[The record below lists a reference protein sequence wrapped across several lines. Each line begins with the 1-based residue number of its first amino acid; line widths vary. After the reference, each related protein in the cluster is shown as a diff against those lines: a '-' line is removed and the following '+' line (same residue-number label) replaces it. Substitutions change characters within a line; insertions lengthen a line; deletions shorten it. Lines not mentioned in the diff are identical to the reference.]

1 MTNTFEALGLSQEL
15 LATLSELGYQTPTPV
30 QEASIRHMLR
40 GADVIAQAQ
49 TGTGKTA
56 AYSLPLIERIDAQRR
71 EAQVLV
77 LAPTRELAVQVATA
91 FKGYSKHRR
100 LNVVAI
106 YGGQP
111 IDRQIRMLGAGAHVL
126 VATPGRL
133 LDHMNRGTVSLA
145 TVQSVVLDEAD
156 EMLAMGFIDDVEQIL
171 AALPAPHQT
180 ALYSATMPEAILRL
194 TKRYMSNPEHI
205 SIMAKQQTADA
216 IEQRVYEALH
226 TDRFEVLARLLQ
238 YEEPGAAMIFCRTRN
253 DVDTVGEKLTARG
266 FSCDTLH
273 GELSQTQRDR
283 VMSRFRT
290 CQSAILVA
298 TDVAARGLDVDH
310 VTHVINYELPP
321 DPEIYVHR
329 IGRTGRAGRSGV
341 AISIITPRERFTLR
355 AIERMTKATISQHP
369 LPALKDLKQ
378 RRRQRLTQ
386 QISATIEQHDLSIE
400 RTLLAQL
407 SEHYDYE
414 AIAAAAL
421 RLAFGS
427 QTEDDDHD
435 PIINSINIAQKAKQ
449 PRTGP
454 GTSGT
459 FRPGDRSSVTLW
471 LDIGRDHGIRP
482 GDIVGAIA
490 NEAKIPGRLIGSIEL
505 HDNFSYVNVPQRD
518 ARRVIEVLN
527 HSTIR
532 GHRIRANVAS
542 ARKA

>member
-15 LATLSELGYQTPTPV
+15 LGTLSELGYQTPTPV
-30 QEASIRHMLR
+30 QEASIRHMLN
-40 GADVIAQAQ
+40 GDDVIAQAQ

-56 AYSLPLIERIDAQRR
+56 AYSLPLVERIDAQRR

-111 IDRQIRMLGAGAHVL
+111 IDRQIRMLAAGAHVL

-133 LDHMNRGTVSLA
+133 LDHMNRGTVSLK
-145 TVQSVVLDEAD
+145 TVQTVVLDEAD

-171 AALPAPHQT
+171 AALPVPHQT
-180 ALYSATMPEAILRL
+180 ALYSATMPDAILRL
-194 TKRYMSNPEHI
+194 TKRYMNNPSHI
-205 SIMAKQQTADA
+205 AITAKQQTADLV
-216 IEQRVYEALH
+216 EQRVYEALH
-226 TDRFEVLARLLQ
+226 ADRFEVLSRLLQ
-238 YEEPGAAMIFCRTRN
+238 YEEPGAAMIFCRTRH
-253 DVDTVGEKLTARG
+253 DVDTVGERLTARG

-290 CQSAILVA
+290 CQSVILVA

-341 AISIITPRERFTLR
+341 AISIITQRERFTLK
-355 AIERMTKATISQHP
+355 AIERMTRATISVHP
-369 LPALKDLKQ
+369 LPALHDLKQ
-378 RRRQRLTQ
+378 RRRQRFAQ
-386 QISATIEQHDLSIE
+386 QIAATIDKQDLAME
-400 RTLLAQL
+400 RALLAQL
-407 SEHYDYE
+407 SEHHDYE

-421 RLAFGS
+421 RLAFGG
-427 QTEDDDHD
+427 QLEDQGED
-435 PIINSINIAQKAKQ
+435 PIINSINISNRARA

-459 FRPGDRSSVTLW
+459 YRTGDRGSVKLW
-471 LDIGRDHGIRP
+471 LDIGRDKGIRP

-490 NEAKIPGRLIGSIEL
+490 NEAKIPGRLICSIEL

-518 ARRVIEVLN
+518 ARRVLDVLN
-527 HSTIR
+527 QSTIR
-532 GHRIRANVAS
+532 GHRIRANLAG
-542 ARKA
+542 ARR